1 MKFTPEEIIK
11 RVDRLDADRAN
22 YSTFWQDVAKY
33 IVPRKAYITR
43 SRTPGEKY
51 AYDVYD
57 STAIQANLVLA
68 AGLHSY
74 LTNPNSRWFSLRV
87 QDEELNKSAEVKEW
101 LSDTEDRLFNV
112 LNASNFNQQI
122 HELYLDMGAFGTAC
136 MYEEEDP
143 NDGVRFYTRDIAEIY
158 LCENEKEK
166 VDTVYRKFTLTAR
179 QAHEKWGEKAG
190 EVVKLFMDKKQY
202 DKTVTFIHCVTP
214 RYERDIS
221 KESSANMPFESTYI
235 EVSKKHTVSESGYL
249 EFPYF
254 TPRFNKNSNDV
265 WGSSP
270 GMVSYADIK
279 MLNEI
284 VKVVIRAAQ
293 KVVDPPIVLPHD
305 GFLLPIKYGPGA
317 LNFRLKGNPTD
328 KIEPLMSGQ
337 RIDIGLEI
345 ISDYRNLIKKNYFVD
360 LFLLLAD
367 PARKDMTAT
376 EVMQRVEEKMLI
388 LAPVLGRLMNEFL
401 DPLIQR
407 TFNILWRQGRLMQPP
422 AQLQDVPYQIEYI
435 SPLARSQK
443 LDQMKSINNFLV
455 LIQNIAQ
462 VKPDVLDNVN
472 EDEVVIEI
480 QDLYGINPKF
490 VRDRVEVEQIRA
502 ARAQAIE
509 KQNQLAMIQQG
520 ADALKTGAEADATM
534 AASKK
539 GGTNG

>member
-1 MKFTPEEIIK
+1 MNFSPEEIVK
-11 RVDRLDADRAN
+11 RVDRLDAERRNYAN
-22 YSTFWQDVAKY
+22 FWQDISKY
-33 IVPRKAYITR
+33 VIPRKAYITLKK
-43 SRTPGEKY
+43 TPGRKY

-57 STAIQANLVLA
+57 STAMQSNLILA

-101 LSDTEDRLFNV
+101 LADTEDRLFNI

-122 HELYLDMGAFGTAC
+122 HELYLDMGCFGVAC

-143 NDGVRFYTRDIAEIY
+143 TDGVRFYSRDIAEIY

-166 VDTVYRKFTLTAR
+166 IDTVYRKFTLTAR
-179 QAHEKWGEKAG
+179 QAYEKWEDKAG
-190 EVVKLFMDKKQY
+190 EVVKTHMERKDY
-202 DKTVTFIHCVTP
+202 DKPVTFIHCVSP
-214 RYERDIS
+214 RYERDVS
-221 KESSANMPFESTYI
+221 KDSAGDMPFESIYI
-235 EVSKKHTVSESGYL
+235 EVSKKHLISESGYQ

-254 TPRFNKNSNDV
+254 TPRFNKNSGEV

-284 VKVVIRAAQ
+284 VKVTVRAAQ
-293 KVVDPPIVLPHD
+293 KIVDPPIVLPHD
-305 GFLLPIKYGPGA
+305 GFLLPIKYAPGA
-317 LNFRLKGNPTD
+317 LNFRLKGNPQD
-328 KIEPLMSGQ
+328 KIEPLISGQ

-345 ISDYRNLIKKNYFVD
+345 INDYRNLIKKNYFVD
-360 LFLLLAD
+360 LFLLLSD
-367 PARKDMTAT
+367 PMRKDMTAT

-401 DPLIQR
+401 DPLINR
-407 TFNILWRQGRLMQPP
+407 TFAMLWRQGRIMQPP

-435 SPLARSQK
+435 SPLARAQK

-455 LIQNIAQ
+455 LIQNMAQ

-472 EDEVVIEI
+472 EDEVVMEI
-480 QDLYGINPKF
+480 QDLYGVNPKF
-490 VRDRVEVEQIRA
+490 LRNREEVEQIRQ
-502 ARAQAIE
+502 ARAEAQA
-509 KQNQLAMIQQG
+509 KQNELAMIQSG
-520 ADALKTGAEADATM
+520 AEALRTGAEAEAIVAETG
-534 AASKK
+534 K
-539 GGTNG
+539 GA